1 MKTGTVPI
9 LKSMIA
15 VGLAALTAVFFD
27 ARPALAQTQ
36 EACPLPDG
44 VSPPPDPAVTAQQVE
59 DGSASLRDF
68 ALAARERLNRERR
81 ERLYLYNLC
90 LIRQEG
96 GPYRS
101 GSTYLVQL
109 TLDRRVY
116 VHAKEMA
123 LSGRRLK
130 RPIYGAIL
138 TALGVSPA
146 DLGKLRSTDPA
157 IRGPALAA
165 LNNTLSQEP
174 EALFDAADVG
184 VPDAS
189 GHVSSYYSETLGVP
203 IIQFAGFDLNETH
216 LDEEVIDYGEP
227 AITARDVVDRET
239 LKAFVAEAGKYFLN
253 LFQTDN
259 RGADTKSRLAL
270 RDENGPWRHGSVYLY
285 VLDLNSNT
293 ILVHGAFP
301 DRFEFRPLV
310 ATVRDAVTG
319 EFILPQVIEAAKS
332 SPEGGF
338 VEYYFDDP
346 TDDTDSADV
355 PKVGYARQ
363 FTGEFPRADG
373 SVLSLNF
380 IIGSGFYGREPEVV
394 PDGSCPLP
402 AGVTPPA
409 DPAVTAQQV
418 EDGSASLKDFALAAR
433 HRYKTPTST
442 LEEALYFQC
451 RVRQEGSPWRS
462 GSTYL
467 VQLTPDGRVYEH
479 SKSMALSGRLLNPLI
494 YAQILTALGVS
505 PTVLA
510 DLASPDP
517 AVVGGAFGAIYGALE
532 QEPDAPFDATSL
544 GIPGASGHAAVS
556 ILGSSRLPIVLLAG
570 FDLNES
576 HLVEEA
582 IDSGDPAV
590 TARDVV
596 DRETL
601 KAFVAQAGEWF
612 IPIVETATDPA
623 AISKARIAARDP
635 NGPWRHGPVYLYVL
649 DLTSKVILFHGAF
662 PDRFEWRPLVATVRD
677 AVTGRLVLPQVIDA
691 AKSSPE
697 GGFVEY
703 YFDDPTDDT
712 DSADIPK
719 VGYARQFAAEI
730 PRADGT
736 VFEMEVI
743 IGSGFYGREPEV
755 VPDGPVTEVEAT
767 VIGDAVEG
775 LTVEFSR
782 SVSGRSRHYAWK
794 AVTDAAGR
802 ASLTI
807 SSPRRVGGFY
817 QARARNAAGEI
828 VGQWNSIPLNR
839 NRRQVL
845 ELTLGGG
852 MRLVRVE
859 PLAAAKAV
867 ASAGGLGSNAPN
879 PFNSSTQIAYR
890 LSSPGPVQLVVYNV
904 LGQPVRTL
912 VDESRAA
919 GSYRVEWD
927 ARDQRGVLLSSG
939 IYIARLSYPGGVQ
952 SRRLLYLK

>member
-1 MKTGTVPI
+1 MMKTGTVPI
-9 LKSMIA
+9 LNSMIA
-15 VGLAALTAVFFD
+15 VGLAVLTGVFSD

-44 VSPPPDPAVTAQQVE
+44 V
-59 DGSASLRDF
+59 
-68 ALAARERLNRERR
+68 
-81 ERLYLYNLC
+81 
-90 LIRQEG
+90 
-96 GPYRS
+96 
-101 GSTYLVQL
+101 
-109 TLDRRVY
+109 
-116 VHAKEMA
+116 
-123 LSGRRLK
+123 
-130 RPIYGAIL
+130 
-138 TALGVSPA
+138 
-146 DLGKLRSTDPA
+146 
-157 IRGPALAA
+157 
-165 LNNTLSQEP
+165 
-174 EALFDAADVG
+174 
-184 VPDAS
+184 
-189 GHVSSYYSETLGVP
+189 
-203 IIQFAGFDLNETH
+203 
-216 LDEEVIDYGEP
+216 
-227 AITARDVVDRET
+227 
-239 LKAFVAEAGKYFLN
+239 
-253 LFQTDN
+253 
-259 RGADTKSRLAL
+259 
-270 RDENGPWRHGSVYLY
+270 
-285 VLDLNSNT
+285 
-293 ILVHGAFP
+293 
-301 DRFEFRPLV
+301 
-310 ATVRDAVTG
+310 
-319 EFILPQVIEAAKS
+319 
-332 SPEGGF
+332 
-338 VEYYFDDP
+338 
-346 TDDTDSADV
+346 
-355 PKVGYARQ
+355 
-363 FTGEFPRADG
+363 
-373 SVLSLNF
+373 
-380 IIGSGFYGREPEVV
+380 
-394 PDGSCPLP
+394 
-402 AGVTPPA
+402 TPPA
-409 DPAVTAQQV
+409 DPRVTAQQV
-418 EDGSASLKDFALAAR
+418 EDGSASLKDFVLAAR
-433 HRYKTPTST
+433 DRYKTPTST

-517 AVVGGAFGAIYGALE
+517 AVKGGAFGALFGALA

-556 ILGSSRLPIVLLAG
+556 ILGSSELPILLLAG
-570 FDLNES
+570 FDLDES
-576 HLVEEA
+576 HLVEEVP
-582 IDSGDPAV
+582 DYGDPAV

-601 KAFVAQAGEWF
+601 KAFVTQAGEWF

-623 AISKARIAARDP
+623 AISKVRIAARDP

-649 DLTSKVILFHGAF
+649 DLTSNIILFHGAF

-677 AVTGRLVLPQVIDA
+677 AVTGWLILPQVIEA

-703 YFDDPTDDT
+703 YFDDPTDDS

-755 VPDGPVTEVEAT
+755 VPDGPVTAVEAT

-782 SVSGRSRHYAWK
+782 SVSGRSRNYAWK

-852 MRLVRVE
+852 MRVVRGRTNGSRQGSGLGRRAGLQCAQSLQQLHADCLPGVE
-859 PLAAAKAV
+859 PRPGAVGDLQRAGPAGAHAGGRVPGGRLLPGRVGCPRPAGRLAVLGDLHRPPELPRRGAVAAAALPQV
-867 ASAGGLGSNAPN
+867 ARNGSAGSV
-879 PFNSSTQIAYR
+879 
-890 LSSPGPVQLVVYNV
+890 SPG
-904 LGQPVRTL
+904 
-912 VDESRAA
+912 SRL
-919 GSYRVEWD
+919 ETW
-927 ARDQRGVLLSSG
+927 
-939 IYIARLSYPGGVQ
+939 
-952 SRRLLYLK
+952 